1 MTSMNDVAVRAAVSK
16 ATVSRVLNGTGVVSP
31 AVREKVLAACRELN
45 YTINSNIQDLILKS
59 RTGSTRNIA
68 FVMVGKEF
76 ADPAY
81 ARLVDE
87 ISTRVN
93 RHHYHLMLVKLSGNE
108 KNIYDLP
115 PVLRDERVDGILL
128 SGSVKQDTARIMEE
142 LGIPCVV
149 VGNYDPALLRSL
161 SSVRVDQLAISG
173 VIGRLVA
180 SGKKR
185 IAFVEEVFGNYS
197 VQENFSAYRQALAEH
212 GLPFDEGICYFGKGP
227 FSGIY
232 EVLEPVFLK
241 KRLPFDSILC
251 PDFRL
256 AGEVSHLIIGRFGLG
271 KPIDL
276 PVAVSRSFDYY
287 KLPIPAIYIE
297 GTWSEMTEAALDLLI
312 ERIEGRKGS
321 LSITIHGTKN
331 KMNSESVTKTPHG
344 KRE

>member
-1 MTSMNDVAVRAAVSK
+1 MISMSDVAVRAAVSK

-59 RTGSTRNIA
+59 RTGATRNIA
-68 FVMVGKEF
+68 FAMVGKEF

-93 RHHYHLMLVKLSGNE
+93 RHHYHLMLVKLSGSE
-108 KNIYDLP
+108 KSIYDLP
-115 PVLRDERVDGILL
+115 PVLRDERSDGILL
-128 SGSVKQDTARIMEE
+128 SGSIRQDTARIMEE

-149 VGNYDPALLRSL
+149 VGNYDPVLLRSL
-161 SSVRVDQLAISG
+161 SSVRVDQQAISG
-173 VIGRLVA
+173 VIGRLA
-180 SGKKR
+180 AAGKKR
-185 IAFVEEVFGNYS
+185 IAFADEVFDNFS
-197 VQENFSAYRQALAEH
+197 VKESFSAYKQALAEH
-212 GLPFDEGICYFGKGP
+212 GLPFDEEICYFGSGP

-232 EVLEPVFLK
+232 DVLEPVFLR

-256 AGEVSHLIIGRFGLG
+256 ASEISHLIVGRFGLG
-271 KPIDL
+271 KKVDL

-287 KLPIPAIYIE
+287 RLPIPAIYIE

-321 LSITIHGTKN
+321 LSITIHGTEN
-331 KMNSESVTKTPHG
+331 HLNSESIIKKHG